1 MYRKSTLNEE
11 TFPFGVD
18 FRVQRYKE
26 FLKYATIFAKKM
38 QIAVKKKENRR

>member
-18 FRVQRYKE
+18 FRCKGT
-26 FLKYATIFAKKM
+26 KIFSNTQIKM
-38 QIAVKKKENRR
+38 HKNAEKRK